1 MNAITSAVRVE
12 HIGNAT
18 LYLGDC
24 REVLLG
30 LSGVDAVVTD
40 PPYGMK
46 WNTDSTRYTGPRG
59 GHKRGD
65 WGDVAGDAAPFDPSP
80 WLAFPECVLW
90 GSNHFSSRLPTG
102 TTLVWIKQLDP
113 AFGTFLSDAEL
124 AWVSKGHGVYLR
136 RDLSHKAIQSDRVHP
151 TQKPVSVMEW
161 CLGFTSGHTVLD
173 PYMGSG
179 STGVACAKLG
189 RQFIGIECE
198 ARYFDAACE
207 RISDAHRQVDMFVDP
222 IREDPSLMRTAD
234 LFANP
239 EDNQ

>member
-1 MNAITSAVRVE
+1 MNVTNRTIRVE
-12 HIGNAT
+12 QIGNAT

-24 REVLLG
+24 RDVLPHLT
-30 LSGVDAVVTD
+30 GVDAVVTD
-40 PPYGMK
+40 PPYGMN
-46 WNTDSTRYTGPRG
+46 WNTDSARYTSKRG
-59 GHKRGD
+59 GNHRDD
-65 WGDVAGDAAPFDPSP
+65 WGAVTGDNIPFDPSP
-80 WLAFPECVLW
+80 FLAFPECVLW

-161 CLGFTSGHTVLD
+161 CLGFTKGHTILD

-179 STGVACAKLG
+179 STGVACIKMG
-189 RQFIGIECE
+189 RSFIGIECE
-198 ARYFDAACE
+198 PRYFDVACRRIEAAQ
-207 RISDAHRQVDMFVDP
+207 RQPTLFASQP
-222 IREDPSLMRTAD
+222 KEDPSFMRQESF
-234 LFANP
+234 LEP
-239 EDNQ
+239 QS